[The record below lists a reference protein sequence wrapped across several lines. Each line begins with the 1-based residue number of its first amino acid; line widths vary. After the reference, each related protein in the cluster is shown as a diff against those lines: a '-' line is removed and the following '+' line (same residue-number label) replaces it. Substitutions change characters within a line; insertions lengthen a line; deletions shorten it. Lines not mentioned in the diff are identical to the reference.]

1 MHGQQICA
9 LATFVLTRIIKRQNK
24 IQIFCLLFGAD
35 DGKDNDGG
43 GGDDGKAPHIGHGHK
58 QDPFSPQITSS
69 VLAVLLIVCM
79 CNK

>member
-1 MHGQQICA
+1 MI
-9 LATFVLTRIIKRQNK
+9 
-24 IQIFCLLFGAD
+24 
-35 DGKDNDGG
+35 GKDNDGGG